1 MLNVE
6 LFEQQL
12 KKLHMTQKDVAKELG
27 VAQST
32 IIYWKKGRNSA
43 SGENQQ
49 KLADLLHVN
58 VRDLFLYSEEQDHSI
73 SQEKLKQSEL
83 YSKMLT
89 TAAAVSNLCCALES
103 TEYQSVGLTEREI
116 AELRKKSEVYFSY
129 VWNVV
134 KRKL

>member
-1 MLNVE
+1 MLNIE

-58 VRDLFLYSEEQDHSI
+58 VRDLCLYSEEKDNLI
-73 SQEKLKQSEL
+73 TQEKLKHNEL
-83 YSKMLT
+83 YSKIH
-89 TAAAVSNLCCALES
+89 AATSAVSNLCYELES

-129 VWNVV
+129 VWDVV
-134 KRKL
+134 KRKM

>member
-1 MLNVE
+1 MLNKE

-12 KKLHMTQKDVAKELG
+12 KKLHMTQKDVAKKLG

-58 VRDLFLYSEEQDHSI
+58 VRDLFLYSEEQDSSI
-73 SQEKLKQSEL
+73 SQEKLKQGEL

>member
-12 KKLHMTQKDVAKELG
+12 KKLHMTQKDVATELG

-58 VRDLFLYSEEQDHSI
+58 VRDLFLYSEEKDNLI
-73 SQEKLKQSEL
+73 TQEKLKHNEF
-83 YSKMLT
+83 YSKLL
-89 TAAAVSNLCCALES
+89 AATSAVSNLYYELES
-103 TEYQSVGLTEREI
+103 KENKSVGLTEREI

-129 VWNVV
+129 VWDVV
-134 KRKL
+134 KRKM

>member
-12 KKLHMTQKDVAKELG
+12 KKLHLTQKDVAKKLG

-32 IIYWKKGRNSA
+32 IIYWKNGRNSA

-58 VRDLFLYSEEQDHSI
+58 VRDLFLYSEEKDNFI
-73 SQEKLKQSEL
+73 TPEKLAHNEF
-83 YSKMLT
+83 YSKLLT
-89 TAAAVSNLCCALES
+89 ATAAVSNLCYALET

-129 VWNVV
+129 VWDVV

>member
-12 KKLHMTQKDVAKELG
+12 KKMHLSQKEVAQKLG

-49 KLADLLHVN
+49 KLADLLNVN
-58 VRDLFLYSEEQDHSI
+58 VRDLFLYSDEKDNSVSQD
-73 SQEKLKQSEL
+73 KLQQSEF
-83 YSKMLT
+83 YSKLL
-89 TAAAVSNLCCALES
+89 AAASAVSNLCCAVEG
-103 TEYQSVGLTEREI
+103 TEYKNVGLTEREI
-116 AELRKKSEVYFSY
+116 AELRKKSEVYFAY
-129 VWNVV
+129 VWEVV

>member
-12 KKLHMTQKDVAKELG
+12 KKLHLTQKDVAKKLG

-32 IIYWKKGRNSA
+32 IIYWKNGRNSA

-58 VRDLFLYSEEQDHSI
+58 VRDLFLYSEEQDNSI
-73 SQEKLKQSEL
+73 PQEKLKQSEL

-89 TAAAVSNLCCALES
+89 TAAAVSNLCYALES

>member
-12 KKLHMTQKDVAKELG
+12 KKLHMTQKDVATELG

-58 VRDLFLYSEEQDHSI
+58 VRDLFLYSEEQDNSI

-89 TAAAVSNLCCALES
+89 TAAAVSNLCCVLES

-116 AELRKKSEVYFSY
+116 AELLKKTEVYFSY

>member
-12 KKLHMTQKDVAKELG
+12 KKLHMTQKDVATELG

-58 VRDLFLYSEEQDHSI
+58 VRDLFLYSEEKDNLI
-73 SQEKLKQSEL
+73 TQEKLKHNEF
-83 YSKMLT
+83 YSKLL
-89 TAAAVSNLCCALES
+89 AATSAVSNLCYELES

-129 VWNVV
+129 VWDVV
-134 KRKL
+134 KRKM

>member
-1 MLNVE
+1 MLNKE

-12 KKLHMTQKDVAKELG
+12 KKLHMTQKDVAKKLG

-32 IIYWKKGRNSA
+32 IIYWKNGRNSA

-58 VRDLFLYSEEQDHSI
+58 VRDLFLYSEEKDNSI
-73 SQEKLKQSEL
+73 TPEKLKHNEF
-83 YSKMLT
+83 YSKLLT
-89 TAAAVSNLCCALES
+89 ATAAVSNLCYTLET

-116 AELRKKSEVYFSY
+116 TELRKKSEVYFSY
-129 VWNVV
+129 VWDVV